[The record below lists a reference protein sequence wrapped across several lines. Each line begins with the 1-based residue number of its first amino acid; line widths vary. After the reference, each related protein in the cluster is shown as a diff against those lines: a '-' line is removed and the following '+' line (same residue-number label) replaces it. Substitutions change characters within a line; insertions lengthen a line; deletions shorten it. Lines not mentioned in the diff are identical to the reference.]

1 MEALLVS
8 EHLQEEKKVSV
19 NGGNHL
25 QDKWLLTI
33 NIGKCKKY
41 HPINYFIYCLLPV
54 TAMRDN
60 GNNSK
65 QYSIQQ

>member
-1 MEALLVS
+1 MEVTTYKINGG
-8 EHLQEEKKVSV
+8 LQELA
-19 NGGNHL
+19 H
-25 QDKWLLTI
+25 LTI
-33 NIGKCKKY
+33 NIGKWKKY

-54 TAMRDN
+54 TAMCDN